1 LPLGSAARGAAAGC
15 SPVHPAAAPRIGW
28 LSRLQRVLQ
37 RHSRVPASPGQE
49 TAENLGCRV
58 DYVTVAGV
66 MAR

>member
-1 LPLGSAARGAAAGC
+1 M
-15 SPVHPAAAPRIGW
+15 HPAAAPRIGW